1 MAKLTGMDAAY
12 ATRLQALLAEWV
24 SRLDDLRALALC
36 GSWARGDAR
45 PDSDLDLLVFT
56 NATGHDQLVTTIPFD
71 RAGFHLEACRWETY
85 GAVRSAHMILRP
97 EAELELSFAKTNW
110 ASIDPI
116 DAGTR
121 RVVSD
126 GFTILID
133 KDNTLGAL
141 LAASKL

>member
-36 GSWARGDAR
+36 G
-45 PDSDLDLLVFT
+45 
-56 NATGHDQLVTTIPFD
+56 
-71 RAGFHLEACRWETY
+71 
-85 GAVRSAHMILRP
+85 
-97 EAELELSFAKTNW
+97 W